1 MERKTI
7 LIADDDRHDAELIK
21 RVFKQSRILNS
32 LQTVSDGEEAIAYL
46 NGDGK
51 FGERIAYPY
60 PVLLL
65 LDLKMPKKSG
75 FDVLEWLHG
84 RPKAKDLAVVVLTVV
99 TDTKDINRAYKLGAN
114 SFLMK
119 PLETEDLMNL
129 FNGLKN
135 LSVETEDA
143 GYHVSYL

>member
-1 MERKTI
+1 MEKNTV
-7 LIADDDRHDAELIK
+7 LIADDDQHDAELIK
-21 RVFKQSRILNS
+21 RIFRQSRILNR
-32 LQTVSDGEEAIAYL
+32 LEVVSDGEETITYL

-51 FGERIAYPY
+51 FADRVAYPY

-99 TDTKDINRAYKLGAN
+99 TDT
-114 SFLMK
+114 
-119 PLETEDLMNL
+119 
-129 FNGLKN
+129 
-135 LSVETEDA
+135 
-143 GYHVSYL
+143 